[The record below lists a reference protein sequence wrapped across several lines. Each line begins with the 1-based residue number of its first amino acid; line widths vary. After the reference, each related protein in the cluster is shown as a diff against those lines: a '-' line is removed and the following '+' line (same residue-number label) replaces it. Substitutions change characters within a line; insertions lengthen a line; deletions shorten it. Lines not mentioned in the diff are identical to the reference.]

1 VTEHED
7 IKASIKKQT
16 QETHARID
24 ADVQKLKDRPEYDM
38 LPSMVKCYIDILII
52 NIDLLKQRDLN
63 AQNHIDRLDEMID
76 ELKAHTS

>member
-1 VTEHED
+1 
-7 IKASIKKQT
+7 
-16 QETHARID
+16 
-24 ADVQKLKDRPEYDM
+24 
-38 LPSMVKCYIDILII
+38 LII

>member
-16 QETHARID
+16 QETQARID